1 MNYLAHLFL
10 AGPNAESLLG
20 NLAGDFVK
28 GRLEWSA
35 GVPPAVTGR
44 PARSQTAAERDARQ
58 LRPGRPLSLEIRRG
72 IVQHRK
78 IDEFTDTHPAV
89 GAFRRVIA
97 AEHGHYARVIADVF
111 FDHFLACDWN
121 DYSQES
127 FDDFLRRVFAA
138 LDPLVDAMPGRLRFV
153 YPMMRDGRWLESYA
167 DFDGIHIALR
177 NLSRR
182 FSRAPQLEGSTQLLR
197 DARGTLH
204 AHFRRFFPDVVEY
217 AKRIR

>member
-10 AGPNAESLLG
+10 AGPSPQSLLG

-35 GVPPAVTGR
+35 GVPPAVSAR
-44 PARSQTAAERDARQ
+44 LARSQPAAALD
-58 LRPGRPLSLEIRRG
+58 EIRRG
-72 IVQHRK
+72 IVQHRR

-121 DYSQES
+121 EYAPEP

-138 LDPLVDAMPGRLRFV
+138 LDPLIDGMPGRLRFV
-153 YPMMRDGRWLESYA
+153 YPMMRDGRWLQSYA
-167 DFDGIHIALR
+167 DVEGIHIALR

-182 FSRAPQLEGSTQLLR
+182 FSRAPRLEGSTHLLR

-204 AHFRRFFPDVVEY
+204 AHFRRFFPDVVEF